1 MVDFVVDLA
10 HRPSGAST
18 LAGASQSAPAVRTAH
33 SDQVE
38 WPLLSALP

>member
-18 LAGASQSAPAVRTAH
+18 LAGASQSAPAVRPAH

-38 WPLLSALP
+38 